1 MADDEPAIEHGE
13 IRTAT
18 LQTGA
23 IGSVP
28 SITGVDSELQTNQ
41 GSHFI
46 QNKAVHTELQARM
59 PREYNVR
66 VSGDFKTTTG
76 GFATEIQDT
85 FPVDPHGRIDN
96 NNGVGIKIPVN
107 GVYFSNLNLDMTSDA
122 EETVLKLQPQGYF
135 QLGGSASDF
144 QQNASFSVDFEWRG
158 TSLATTVANPTPTT
172 DADGMASTSI
182 PLLATAKTGNRFRL
196 LASKASDS
204 AYALKLECSDGTLVR
219 ELDAGTLN
227 VGEWYHIVVSWASQ
241 QNTMSVQVGEQR
253 YQDDDAPPEFGSNT
267 SRPFTFGTDDNG
279 TTTGGGFEYRYVRF
293 HQRVLTEEDIRA
305 LVPVSRDVDIHN
317 FRSAIVY
324 NADLDT
330 EAEATITKHGPA
342 NSWSVATV
350 PSSVG
355 AATLTLKLSTSG
367 GVERTLRTVKISP
380 EAAIGNR
387 NVCQTFLAVAG
398 DIVRFAVG
406 PTTYVDY
413 TTREFCVTGLKFDD
427 IVVPRITLTQPDMVL
442 EKGATYPYRQA
453 GGNTGDLG
461 FTAFEHLSPTPA
473 NAAPQPVD
481 RSASVAISGLVDTGA
496 VGRQYV
502 KYTLTSGSTTVTAT
516 RSVLI
521 IDETAPVILL
531 TGSNNVN
538 HERGSSYV
546 DAGATVQE
554 GPNVPITVVNGVV
567 ADTVSDPN
575 APYTVTYDAIDAS
588 GNRAVRVTRIVHVS
602 DSTAPVIEF
611 GPSKSATA
619 ADVTIERLDDSGAF
633 EDPVSARD
641 PPDDRVM
648 TVQVSF
654 LDASDTQLNPN
665 TIAQMVQ
672 AAGSY
677 KIIYTC
683 SDGNGNSAAQKQR
696 NVTVQDTTKPRIAVT
711 SPDVMVERLNAYTSL
726 MDGVT
731 AHDYAPDGFL
741 LTTNGKDEATDLTSD
756 VVVTTEAKAFDGTN
770 TWYVTVVGGKFA
782 FVADLADFG
791 TASLLRPEIAL
802 TRGVTYIF
810 DQSDASNANHTLA
823 FKKSDGYDILAAQ
836 NVTVDYS
843 TTPPGQSGATVSIS
857 TTGDT
862 DATLR
867 YTCQQHG
874 VGMGNLMH
882 LQQNDVVFTDTAQK
896 YQIRYDVKDVAE
908 NQADTAYRTV
918 TIRDQTTPVITL
930 AVQAFAITVAVDGG
944 VNKYHIDGVTTP
956 QLQLFRGFT
965 YTFRQA
971 ENSGH
976 PFRLSTTAGGTHGG
990 GSQYTDGWSE
1000 NGSTFTFTVPSDAPH
1015 TLYYYCQDHNGMG
1028 EAMTITTD
1036 ATGATHD
1043 FVGSKAIERVT
1054 GSFDDPGFSAS
1065 DGNVDLTSSVVITN
1079 NVDVNTVSDGPN
1091 HWHYTYEVTDSS
1103 GNSVQKHRRV
1113 QVTDSVAPTITL
1125 LGSSPV
1131 NVTIGGTYAEPGVTV
1146 SEGGQTANVTTT
1158 STLFSGPDTVNFIV
1172 EINDANGNSATI
1184 ETGTETTY
1192 TVTYTATDHS
1202 GNSTFVNR
1210 TVQVADYTAP
1220 LVTLLSEN
1228 SNTYEVAQGDSTY
1241 VEHGA
1246 RATDAGQQV
1255 DFNSNTTSGGM
1266 NLTIT
1271 GPVDTTTKGT
1281 YTVTYTATDAN
1292 NNSGSVMRT
1301 VSVVDTTAPVI
1312 TINGDNPATVTEND
1326 SYTDLGITVVDNSGE
1341 TVGAGLTVTT
1351 SNPVDTSNVG
1361 AYTITYVVEDSSL
1374 NQATATRTV
1383 NVESAM
1389 GVQLSGSSTL
1399 TLERYASYVEPG
1411 AALVQTIT
1419 TTAVDLDTSDV
1430 VDRWPADPSIPN
1442 HSWAGPYTSSGTGQG
1457 QTLTTSSGNLPSGNE
1472 PYSFEFTLQTDGGW
1486 GSKMPFWWG
1495 AGTYRAMTLFGTSSN
1510 SQIGVDHS
1518 WCQYLVGLGAD
1529 SDMIPSDYTG
1539 AITIRATKTEKL
1551 GDGGVTIMIYH
1562 SFDGG
1567 TTWHQPKAVYQSPT
1581 PNTGPTSMEATNQ
1594 LHILASPWSPNYD
1607 SAGNTTI
1614 SNIKVWHSVQAV
1626 PVYFD
1631 LGTAVAAGGGG
1642 GDTPLW
1648 ASSTVYT
1655 QASPASDFIIN
1666 IKQLTGQALPTG
1678 TSPWSFQFT
1687 FQTDDTTVG
1696 WSGTSFLG
1704 WGGGAY
1710 QAFDSVSCMI
1720 WDSANYMV
1728 GNELQ
1733 IEWQGNATQVA
1744 MVYCPDITDPV
1755 QHEAAW
1761 KGNASVGQPHGIQQY
1776 YSYSTNRY
1784 AGPLATTINTSG
1796 DIYYNGAVLDYY
1808 IYQFGYQPAMTGF
1821 ATASHWNNHGHH
1833 TGNRYYY
1840 DENGVHTVG
1849 TPQPGEHT
1857 VFVSCDEGSGGTIAA
1872 FQHSRTVKVYIDG
1885 THVATSVNTPANA
1898 GSAGQPADYLGIC
1911 GAFVNGYL
1919 KTHTGDAEGVNWGAS
1934 FRDRPATDNVPVN
1947 FYARPHGNWTMK
1959 DIKIWDAVVEPQ
1971 VAPVNSATD
1980 VSDDW
1985 PGTYALTS
1993 SNIPRS
1999 GTITHATD
2007 GLSPPSSVDPVWSS
2021 GATEYTTGAQVTM
2034 PAGVYLPHGTDPYTI
2049 EFSYETSGGWLNTEI
2064 LTWGVGQTKK
2074 LVWVGNYHPTQHG
2087 FRHFTWDDG
2096 ATQGPFDT
2104 AFGTG
2109 AGQMGFQHTDTGAQL
2124 ITITKEAGG
2133 GHQSE
2138 GVEMRIYVNGVL
2150 RNTST
2155 GHQGPYYM
2163 QEQDAT
2169 TLNLLHYGSGAW
2181 TNNADPNGTV
2191 KLKDIKIWRAVVPP
2205 AILTV
2210 QNAPGSWATLD
2221 WAPVRMPFTIEFD
2234 VNVATF
2240 ETFNHFFEFRDDDHT
2255 KNTIFCG
2262 PTSNNTIAI
2271 GGSSTYDAG
2280 GDDTG
2285 SVQQFLAATKTAL
2298 STNQDYAIKLT
2309 HDGEQV
2315 CVYVD
2320 DVKQEFG
2327 EGGAAADWQST
2338 QVYNAPTALNLYG
2351 SDDTVTSG
2359 TAFNM
2364 PSGSDAY
2371 TIQFT
2376 YRKTNGWGGDGMMID
2391 FGGTTA
2397 ATTWAMIFNT
2407 AASWMI
2413 STWNNGDTSSLNLSQ
2428 NFYGMGVPW
2437 NSQDWWTIRVTR
2449 EQGTGARATKV
2460 YITKG
2465 EATDWTDASIVT
2477 ALDTTLGEVPFTG
2490 DSNTLSIMNGANAY
2504 NNANYNQATAEMKDI
2519 KIWKGQV
2526 LPPEV
2531 QIFVGGN
2538 DYMSAVKSGI
2548 MFCGGPAQRSINTI
2562 LGSSN
2567 SFYNTLGSQT
2577 IKSFKVTNSVSSG
2590 AVLTHSSDGMT
2601 NTAGNMA
2608 TLKTPLVIKAPFA
2621 LSTRVKFHTLQP
2633 LQHIFQFTNA
2643 APYPATGD
2651 GTQNALSLGLT
2662 ADNKFV
2668 FEGNTDGI
2676 FHSAITQTTAAIN
2689 QWYDLRVEHS
2699 GASGAVPTFL
2709 INNVA
2714 QSYDSLSPSADWSGL
2729 TGVFPAG
2736 GALPASA
2743 TRLYHYIAG
2752 NATDFETSWNY
2763 GTMTVEHV
2771 TVADGFDMPVVTT
2784 ITSNNDGTVKS
2795 ETKMRET
2802 PGAYTLTYTA
2812 GVLSTTRAIT
2822 VVDSSAPV
2830 FTDGDYSTLT
2840 IERGHNY
2847 VETAPPVTD
2856 PGASGMG
2863 VPEPIATLVV
2873 DTSVAV
2879 NTSVVGD
2886 YARVFQATDGVH
2898 TVSHT
2903 RTVQVRDTFSPVI
2916 TFLEPNAP
2924 DVYLAGPYTTPT
2936 SLGSYS
2942 GADGPLNDTSGN
2954 AYTMPHGTDAYTI
2967 EFTFRST
2974 TGEDNTDH
2982 GNGVSTFGKANFLN
2996 WGASIAGL
3004 HGISTSMPSN
3014 AGFISCYDRSGT
3026 ALTFAHWAAPE
3037 PTLDLTTQYH
3047 GYTRT
3052 MQYSSDTSTGAD
3064 DAIWW
3069 TIRATKSAG
3078 ASALLNVYVTQ
3089 NGVWDATSI
3098 VPVVTDQS
3106 IGNPTNLGATD
3117 AARLG
3122 IMNGGNPFNT
3132 TDYNH
3137 TGTFAMKDIR
3147 IWKSVVVPTTG
3158 AASGADSSN
3167 PMVINAGQY
3176 TAWSSTVEATPD
3188 IHDGS
3193 GTEYTTPQTITTTSN
3208 LPTGDVPFTL
3218 EFTYRNPNGFYA
3230 VTGNSAYHLTWG
3242 QFPHGWWLNGAGT
3255 TIHSYGTDL
3264 YVFDASF
3271 GDLAAHIPTNDTDY
3285 WRIRVTRSESNAG
3298 DDTATYN
3305 MYICKDADGWTVGH
3319 APIFTLNLDR
3329 PAFRPSAAMTPTNQL
3344 HVLNHGAPTAL
3355 ANATGHIKNIKIWS
3369 SVVPPTVTAIGA
3381 DPGFTAI
3388 DTVDNTDLTSSVV
3401 VSGPN
3406 ATDLATGGNYI
3417 VTYTLNASGDP
3428 AAYGPTVQKNRYV
3441 TVYEPPPI
3449 PTHYLGHLM
3458 NKAGH
3463 YDAIWQ
3469 TWGGTEGDT
3478 DYFYELPVLTSDK
3491 RTAYF
3496 WMGNSHSIARA
3507 NFAIPQTGQYYYEIT
3522 TDSTSR
3528 MPFFGVAYGGVDA
3541 EVFTHTGNSTNVN
3554 AWAYDHASW
3563 RRYGA
3568 ANGSLAWQG
3577 YGNGPGNTSYHT
3589 PTYAAGWA
3597 ITLGDFWSPLCMY
3610 AYGNSIADCR
3620 RYKEMT
3626 FGLYVW
3632 QDAPEQKYQ
3641 FGMQCNGSGPS
3652 EGAARLFEFGT
3663 THGVNGAEVVY
3674 PFVGSGGNR
3683 PTITNHIYMTFPW
3696 PKPELFDNHETNDYF
3711 HFLGPQNLTQQHFPP
3726 HAENADD
3733 EEFTKGHVK
3742 YNYMFDAGWRHDKH
3756 HLHYVFAQV
3765 DGCTDEN
3772 LIQPTDNPTGLSDDR
3787 LSINVTSSNGAS
3799 KWVAAFPR
3807 VPIPYMGQFYRFF
3820 DQRWIYTNHGGHA
3833 DANNNQRYYMEV
3845 TVKSNTSRFFIGV
3858 VQHLPNEQHNHW
3870 QNYIVH
3876 SLNTDNA
3883 KQWDEAPLRWGW
3895 FIDIPNNTCHR
3906 VTTYQDGT
3914 TFQSEVVSDTGNS
3927 LMAGGA
3933 PQADDVIG
3941 MYFDFGDL
3949 VPSPVDDRNLDA
3961 GQHFR
3966 VTKNGGAET
3975 VYQDFGQAIA
3985 QNQHVW
3991 TGRGYGMFER
4001 WPLIAGYNGTHLTCN
4016 FGPTFAHPPPNGTG
4030 EAYENNPFL
4039 AYSSL
4044 EHIYNHYTWKN
4055 FHGTNRWPST
4065 GILDSSY
4072 EACNVL
4078 PTIPDG
4084 PL

>member
-1 MADDEPAIEHGE
+1 MTEEAAIEHGV
-13 IRTAT
+13 ISCSAMHVHGNLLMGGANANSLVSSLDTSAT
-18 LQTGA
+18 TKL
-23 IGSVP
+23 VP
-28 SITGVDSELQTNQ
+28 NNV
-41 GSHFI
+41 
-46 QNKAVHTELQARM
+46 VRTELQARM

-575 APYTVTYDAIDAS
+575 APYTVTYDAMDAS

-633 EDPVSARD
+633 EDVSARD

-648 TVQVSF
+648 TVQASF

-711 SPDVMVERLNAYTSL
+711 SPDVVVERLNAYTSL

-741 LTTNGKDEATDLTSD
+741 LATNGKDEATDLTSD

-782 FVADLADFG
+782 FVADAAEFG
-791 TASLLRPEIAL
+791 NASLLRPEIAL
-802 TRGVTYIF
+802 TRGVTYTF
-810 DQSDASNANHTLA
+810 DQSDAS
-823 FKKSDGYDILAAQ
+823 
-836 NVTVDYS
+836 
-843 TTPPGQSGATVSIS
+843 
-857 TTGDT
+857 
-862 DATLR
+862 
-867 YTCQQHG
+867 
-874 VGMGNLMH
+874 
-882 LQQNDVVFTDTAQK
+882 
-896 YQIRYDVKDVAE
+896 
-908 NQADTAYRTV
+908 
-918 TIRDQTTPVITL
+918 
-930 AVQAFAITVAVDGG
+930 
-944 VNKYHIDGVTTP
+944 
-956 QLQLFRGFT
+956 
-965 YTFRQA
+965 
-971 ENSGH
+971 NSGH

-1000 NGSTFTFTVPSDAPH
+1000 NGSTFTFTVPSDAPN
-1015 TLYYYCQDHNGMG
+1015 TLYYYCQHHVGMGNLMHLQQNDVVFTDTAQKYQIRYDVEDVAENQADTAYRTVTIRDQTTPVITLAVQAFAITVAVDGGANKYHIDGVTTPQLQLFRGFTYTFRQADASNSGHPLRLSTTAGGTHGGGSQYTDGWSENGSTLTFTVPSDAPNTLYYYCQHHNGMG
-1028 EAMTITTD
+1028 GAMTITTD

-1065 DGNVDLTSSVVITN
+1065 DGNVDLTSSVVITD
-1079 NVDVNTVSDGPN
+1079 NVDVNTVSDSPN
-1091 HWHYTYEVTDSS
+1091 HWHYTYTVTDSS

-1125 LGSSPV
+1125 LGSSPE
-1131 NVTIGGTYAEPGVTV
+1131 NVAIGGTYAEPGVTV
-1146 SEGGQTANVTTT
+1146 SEGGQTTNVTTN
-1158 STLFSGPDTVNFIV
+1158 STLFSGPDTVNFMV
-1172 EINDANGNSATI
+1172 QINDANGNSATNGV

-1202 GNSTFVNR
+1202 GNSTSVNR
-1210 TVQVADYTAP
+1210 TVQVADFTAP
-1220 LVTLLSEN
+1220 VVTLLSEN

-1266 NLTIT
+1266 NLVIT

-1292 NNSGSVMRT
+1292 NNPGNVTRT

-1312 TINGDNPATVTEND
+1312 TINGDNPATVTEGD
-1326 SYTDLGITVVDNSGE
+1326 SYTDLGIAVVDNSGE

-1495 AGTYRAMTLFGTSSN
+1495 VGTTRAMTLFGTSSN
-1510 SQIGVDHS
+1510 SQIGVDHYN
-1518 WCQYLVGLGAD
+1518 CQYLVGLGAD
-1529 SDMIPSDYTG
+1529 SFPSDYTG
-1539 AITIRATKTEKL
+1539 AITIRATKSENF
-1551 GDGGVTIMIYH
+1551 DHGVTIMIYH

-1567 TTWHQPKAVYQSPT
+1567 TTWHQPKVVYQSPT

-1642 GDTPLW
+1642 GGDTPLW

-1687 FQTDDTTVG
+1687 FETDDTTVG

-1720 WDSANYMV
+1720 WDSTNYMV

-1761 KGNASVGQPHGIQQY
+1761 KGNASVGQPHGIEQY
-1776 YSYSTNRY
+1776 YSYNTVRY
-1784 AGPLATTINTSG
+1784 AGPLATTVNTSG
-1796 DIYYNGAVLDYY
+1796 HPYYNGAVMDYY
-1808 IYQFGYQPAMTGF
+1808 IYQFGYAPAITGF

-1840 DENGVHTVG
+1840 DENGVHTTG

-1872 FQHSRTVKVYIDG
+1872 FQHSRTVKVYVDG

-1911 GAFVNGYL
+1911 GAFINGYL
-1919 KTHTGDAEGVNWGAS
+1919 KTHTGDAEGVNWGGG

-1971 VAPVNSATD
+1971 VAPVNSATG

-1999 GTITHATD
+1999 GTITHAT
-2007 GLSPPSSVDPVWSS
+2007 GELS
-2021 GATEYTTGAQVTM
+2021 
-2034 PAGVYLPHGTDPYTI
+2034 
-2049 EFSYETSGGWLNTEI
+2049 
-2064 LTWGVGQTKK
+2064 
-2074 LVWVGNYHPTQHG
+2074 
-2087 FRHFTWDDG
+2087 
-2096 ATQGPFDT
+2096 
-2104 AFGTG
+2104 
-2109 AGQMGFQHTDTGAQL
+2109 
-2124 ITITKEAGG
+2124 
-2133 GHQSE
+2133 
-2138 GVEMRIYVNGVL
+2138 
-2150 RNTST
+2150 
-2155 GHQGPYYM
+2155 
-2163 QEQDAT
+2163 
-2169 TLNLLHYGSGAW
+2169 
-2181 TNNADPNGTV
+2181 
-2191 KLKDIKIWRAVVPP
+2191 
-2205 AILTV
+2205 
-2210 QNAPGSWATLD
+2210 NAPGSWATLD
-2221 WAPVRMPFTIEFD
+2221 WAPVRMPFTIEFE

-2280 GDDTG
+2280 GDDMG
-2285 SVQQFLAATKTAL
+2285 PPQQFLAATKTAL

-2320 DVKQEFG
+2320 DVKQEF
-2327 EGGAAADWQST
+2327 EQGGAAADWQST

-2376 YRKTNGWGGDGMMID
+2376 YRKTNGWGGDGMMMD

-2397 ATTWAMIFNT
+2397 ATTWAVIFNT
-2407 AASWMI
+2407 AASWFI
-2413 STWNNGDTSSLNLSQ
+2413 STWDNGDTSPLNLSQ
-2428 NFYGMGVPW
+2428 NFYGMGAPW

-2477 ALDTTLGEVPFTG
+2477 ALDTTLGEVPFGG
-2490 DSNTLSIMNGANAY
+2490 DSNRLSIMNGANAY
-2504 NNANYNQATAEMKDI
+2504 NNANFNQATAEMKDI

-2526 LPPEV
+2526 LVPEV

-2608 TLKTPLVIKAPFA
+2608 TLKTPLVIQAPFA

-2676 FHSAITQTTAAIN
+2676 FHSAITQTTAVED

-2709 INNVA
+2709 INDVA

-2736 GALPASA
+2736 GALPESA

-2830 FTDGDYSTLT
+2830 FTDGNISTLT

-2863 VPEPIATLVV
+2863 VPEPIATLSPSQ
-2873 DTSVAV
+2873 SVAV
-2879 NTSVVGD
+2879 DTSVVGD

-2903 RTVQVRDTFSPVI
+2903 RTVQVRDTVSPLI
-2916 TFLEPNAP
+2916 TLLEPDAP
-2924 DVYLAGPYTTPT
+2924 DVYLAGPYTTAT

-2954 AYTMPHGTDAYTI
+2954 AYTMPHGTEAYTI

-2974 TGEDNTDH
+2974 TGEDNTSL
-2982 GNGVSTFGKANFLN
+2982 GGTVSTFGRSVLLN
-2996 WGASIAGL
+2996 WGSSQGGLPGISSNMVASIGSF
-3004 HGISTSMPSN
+3004 HIVPNDGSSI
-3014 AGFISCYDRSGT
+3014 
-3026 ALTFAHWAAPE
+3026 TFAHWSAPE

-3052 MQYSSDTSTGAD
+3052 MQNSSDTSTGAD

-3069 TIRATKSAG
+3069 TIRATKSQG
-3078 ASALLNVYVTQ
+3078 ASPLLNVYVTQ

-3106 IGNPTNLGATD
+3106 IGNPTSMSAAS

-3122 IMNGGNPFNT
+3122 IMNGGNPFN
-3132 TDYNH
+3132 DNVYDH

-3176 TAWSSTVEATPD
+3176 TAWT
-3188 IHDGS
+3188 S
-3193 GTEYTTPQTITTTSN
+3193 G
-3208 LPTGDVPFTL
+3208 D
-3218 EFTYRNPNGFYA
+3218 A
-3230 VTGNSAYHLTWG
+3230 
-3242 QFPHGWWLNGAGT
+3242 GA
-3255 TIHSYGTDL
+3255 
-3264 YVFDASF
+3264 
-3271 GDLAAHIPTNDTDY
+3271 
-3285 WRIRVTRSESNAG
+3285 E
-3298 DDTATYN
+3298 
-3305 MYICKDADGWTVGH
+3305 
-3319 APIFTLNLDR
+3319 
-3329 PAFRPSAAMTPTNQL
+3329 
-3344 HVLNHGAPTAL
+3344 
-3355 ANATGHIKNIKIWS
+3355 
-3369 SVVPPTVTAIGA
+3369 
-3381 DPGFTAI
+3381 PGFTAI

-3441 TVYEPPPI
+3441 TVYEPPPT
-3449 PTHYLGHLM
+3449 PTHYLSHSTNKQGHS
-3458 NKAGH
+3458 G
-3463 YDAIWQ
+3463 YWQ
-3469 TWGGTEGDT
+3469 TWTGTEGYT

-3496 WMGNSHSIARA
+3496 WMGGSHSVARA
-3507 NFAIPQTGQYYYEIT
+3507 NFAIPTTGRYYFEIT
-3522 TDSTSR
+3522 SDSMSGN
-3528 MPFFGVAYGGVDA
+3528 PYFGVAHEGIDDEPGFGGS
-3541 EVFTHTGNSTNVN
+3541 STNVN
-3554 AWAYDHASW
+3554 AWSYNAGAW

-3568 ANGSLAWQG
+3568 ANDTYYYQG
-3577 YGNGPGNTSYHT
+3577 GGGGPGNYDYNV
-3589 PTYAAGWA
+3589 PTFNANYG
-3597 ITLGDFWSPLCMY
+3597 IPLGDFWSPHCMY
-3610 AYGNSIADCR
+3610 AFGNSIVDCR
-3620 RYKEMT
+3620 RAKKCT
-3626 FGLYVW
+3626 LGFYVW
-3632 QDAPEQKYQ
+3632 QDAPEQQYK
-3641 FGMQCNGSGPS
+3641 FGMQFNGSGPS
-3652 EGAARLFEFGT
+3652 EGAARLWDFGHN
-3663 THGVNGAEVVY
+3663 HGVNGAEVVY
-3674 PFVGSGGNR
+3674 PIVASSGSAPNHSSQGNM
-3683 PTITNHIYMTFPW
+3683 YVSFPW

-3711 HFLGPQNLTQQHFPP
+3711 NYLGPRNLTQQHFPP
-3726 HAENADD
+3726 HATNADD
-3733 EEFTKGHVK
+3733 EEFTKG
-3742 YNYMFDAGWRHDKH
+3742 YMRFEYMFDAGFRHDKH

-3787 LSINVTSSNGAS
+3787 LSINVTSSNGVS
-3799 KWVAAFPR
+3799 KWVAAFPL

-3820 DQRWIYTNHGGHA
+3820 DQKWIYNSHGGHA

-3858 VQHLPNEQHNHW
+3858 VQHLPNAQHNHW
-3870 QNYIVH
+3870 QNFIVQ
-3876 SLNTDNA
+3876 SLNTLNA

-3906 VTTYQDGT
+3906 VTTYKDGT
-3914 TFQSEVVSDTGNS
+3914 TYRSEWVSDTGNS

-3949 VPSPVDDRNLDA
+3949 KASPQDDRDLDV

-3966 VTKNGGAET
+3966 VTKNGGTET
-3975 VYQDFGQAIA
+3975 VYEDFGQAIA

-3991 TGRGYGMFER
+3991 TGRGYGNFER
-4001 WPLIAGYNGTHLTCN
+4001 WPLVAGYDGTHLTCN

-4039 AYSSL
+4039 PYSSL
-4044 EHIYNHYTWKN
+4044 EHIYNHNTWKN
-4055 FHGTNRWPST
+4055 FHGTNRW
-4065 GILDSSY
+4065 GVADSSY

-4078 PTIPDG
+4078 PTIADG
-4084 PL
+4084 PLP